1 MNLCIFLPF
10 LEELENSLMT
20 VFNERTPKIG
30 EQLKF
35 VEEKPM
41 TIFWK
46 RKRLDAMREGGKVV
60 RLDTMV
66 EF

>member
-10 LEELENSLMT
+10 LEELENSFMT
-20 VFNERTPKIG
+20 VFNERTPKIV